1 MVIEILILAYHKQ
14 SFRIIME
21 IDFFNFV
28 GSRILS
34 QLGENRL
41 L

>member
-1 MVIEILILAYHKQ
+1 
-14 SFRIIME
+14 ME
-21 IDFFNFV
+21 TGSFNFV

-41 L
+41 LQPIFFFFKNLNLAKYN